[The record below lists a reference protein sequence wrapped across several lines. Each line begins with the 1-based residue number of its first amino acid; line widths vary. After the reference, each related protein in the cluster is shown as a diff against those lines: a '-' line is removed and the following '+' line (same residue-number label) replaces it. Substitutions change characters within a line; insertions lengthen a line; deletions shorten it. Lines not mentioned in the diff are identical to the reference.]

1 MSPGP
6 DQPVGVLVVDD
17 HPIWRDAAAR
27 SLAEAGFVVSGTAG
41 NGAQALRVAT
51 ATRPDVVLLDL
62 NLPDYSGAEVT
73 RQLLAALPSVR
84 VLMLSASGER
94 QDVLD
99 AVTAGASGYLLKS
112 AEVRELIEAVRA
124 TAAGHAVFTPGLAG
138 LVLGEYRR
146 LAQSA
151 GAPGGIATGQP
162 PRPGAAGDL
171 RGRGAGAPTPQLTE
185 RETEILRLVAAG
197 LTYPQIAERLVL
209 SPRTV
214 QNHVQNTLSKLQL
227 HNKAQ
232 LVRYALE
239 SGVE

>member
-1 MSPGP
+1 MSPSP
-6 DQPVGVLVVDD
+6 DNQVSVLVVDD

-27 SLAEAGFVVSGTAG
+27 SLAEAGFRVAGTAG
-41 NGAQALRVAT
+41 TGAQALRVAA

-62 NLPDYSGAEVT
+62 NLPDYQGAEVT
-73 RQLLAALPSVR
+73 RGLLAALPSVR

-112 AEVRELIEAVRA
+112 AEVRDLVDAVRA

-146 LAQSA
+146 LAQSTAGPA
-151 GAPGGIATGQP
+151 GAATAGS
-162 PRPGAAGDL
+162 AAG
-171 RGRGAGAPTPQLTE
+171 GSASAPQLTD
-185 RETEILRLVAAG
+185 RETEILRLVAKG
-197 LTYPQIAERLVL
+197 LTYPQIAERLTL

-239 SGVE
+239 SGVD

>member
-1 MSPGP
+1 MSHSPE
-6 DQPVGVLVVDD
+6 QPVGVLVVDD

-27 SLAEAGFVVSGTAG
+27 SLAEAGFVVAGTAG
-41 NGAQALRVAT
+41 NGAQALRVAN

-73 RQLLAALPSVR
+73 RLLLAALPSVR

-112 AEVRELIEAVRA
+112 AEVRELTDAVRA

-146 LAQSA
+146 LAQSSGGGLAGGTQARPPAAAAA
-151 GAPGGIATGQP
+151 GAP
-162 PRPGAAGDL
+162 
-171 RGRGAGAPTPQLTE
+171 QLTD
-185 RETEILRLVAAG
+185 RETEILRLVATG
-197 LTYPQIAERLVL
+197 LTYPQIADRLTL
-209 SPRTV
+209 STRTV

-239 SGVE
+239 TGVE

>member
-1 MSPGP
+1 VSRSN
-6 DQPVGVLVVDD
+6 DQPIGVLIVDD

-27 SLAEAGFVVSGTAG
+27 YLAEAGFAVTGTAG
-41 NGAQALRVAT
+41 NGAQALRIAT

-73 RQLLAALPSVR
+73 RRLLASLPSLR

-112 AEVRELIEAVRA
+112 AELRELIDAVHA

-146 LAQSA
+146 LAQSPA
-151 GAPGGIATGQP
+151 AAAATAPGQP
-162 PRPGAAGDL
+162 AAPR
-171 RGRGAGAPTPQLTE
+171 LTE
-185 RETEILRLVAAG
+185 RETEILRLVATG
-197 LTYPQIAERLVL
+197 LTYPQIAARLTL
-209 SPRTV
+209 STRTV

-239 SGVE
+239 GGIE